1 MNDCI
6 ILRSSESEHI
16 LTLLVAVQQGADKRV
31 TYKLA
36 ASNIER
42 VPTQTLRRMRSLVL
56 RHGMHQQ

>member
-1 MNDCI
+1 MNGCI

-42 VPTQTLRRMRSLVL
+42 VPMQTLRSLVL